1 MKSLITISI
10 LFASLTVNAQSFQV
24 EVYQYGKKVKTTK
37 QTVDIDK
44 ATFTL
49 VFKFKET
56 ININLIAGNDST
68 MKNTHQSNATQIEE
82 LVGKAGFGGADS
94 YFNEGLSIKTWNA
107 KVNTGIEYK
116 DDEHH
121 SFDSIHKK
129 GKWIY
134 GFRTVEKLSTPH
146 DYLFVEEWQAPI
158 LIIAVANCQ
167 YTQQAKLLSDG
178 MSIQLNLKEIESKSI
193 YDVKGKEFIEEG
205 EAVWQ
210 DGCEGCGNLG
220 YFHFIKNGRNVDFLL
235 SGSDTGSFSTYTQVG
250 NQVTIGKEI
259 SFTISPD
266 GKTLTDNKYKIKYSI
281 QDK

>member
-1 MKSLITISI
+1 MKSLITLSI
-10 LFASLTVNAQSFQV
+10 LISSLTLSAQSFEL
-24 EVYQYGKKVKTTK
+24 EVYQYGKKIKTTK
-37 QTVDIDK
+37 KPVSIEK
-44 ATFTL
+44 AIFVL
-49 VFKFKET
+49 VFKFKEH

-68 MKNTHQSNATQIEE
+68 MKSAHQSNATQIET
-82 LVGKAGFGGADS
+82 LVEKAGFGGADS

-107 KVNTGIEYK
+107 QVYTGIEYK

-134 GFRTVEKLSTPH
+134 GFRTIEKLSTP
-146 DYLFVEEWQAPI
+146 DNYLFVEEWASST

-167 YTQQAKLLSDG
+167 YTQKKKIVSDG
-178 MSIQLNLKEIESKSI
+178 VSIQLKLKDIESKSI

-220 YFHFIKNGRNVDFLL
+220 SFHFIKNGKSMVA
-235 SGSDTGSFSTYTQVG
+235 
-250 NQVTIGKEI
+250 
-259 SFTISPD
+259 
-266 GKTLTDNKYKIKYSI
+266 KTHD
-281 QDK
+281 